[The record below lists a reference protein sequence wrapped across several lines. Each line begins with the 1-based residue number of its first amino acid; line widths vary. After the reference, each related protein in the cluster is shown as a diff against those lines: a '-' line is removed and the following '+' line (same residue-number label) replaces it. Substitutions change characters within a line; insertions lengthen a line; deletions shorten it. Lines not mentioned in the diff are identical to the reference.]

1 MKTELTAKSGFAV
14 VVVAAAIATASAIV
28 FAANTRA
35 TGSSPRRTPV
45 EGTEPIPVGTILPVS
60 LENSVKLQEARKGDA
75 IGARIMQDVPL
86 PDGGKIRTRSNVTG
100 AIDSLERDAAGSG
113 VNLSFHF
120 DKLKLG
126 GKTVP
131 IVTSLRAIAS
141 YRAVR
146 AAQMPLT
153 GADSGTSAGW
163 GTTVLIGGDVRFG
176 DGGRVRNRS
185 KQVVGK
191 GVTGGVLVHVHAQ
204 PAGGCEGPVNGD
216 DHAQALWVF
225 SSDACGVYDL
235 KGAKIAHN
243 GKSEPVGE
251 IKLGFRKDDLKLE
264 SGTAMLL
271 RVVSPK

>member
-1 MKTELTAKSGFAV
+1 MKTQRTAKSGFTVAV
-14 VVVAAAIATASAIV
+14 VVAVILTACAIV
-28 FAANTRA
+28 FAANTKA
-35 TGSSPRRTPV
+35 PGSSPLRAPV
-45 EGTEPIPVGTILPVS
+45 EGTEQIPVGTILPVG
-60 LENSVKLQEARKGDA
+60 LENSIKLQEARKGDA

-86 PDGGKIRTRSNVTG
+86 PEGGKIRTRSKVAG
-100 AIDSLERDAAGSG
+100 AIDSVERDAAGSG

-120 DKLKLG
+120 DRVELG

-131 IVTSLRAIAS
+131 IVTSLRAMAS

-163 GTTVLIGGDVRFG
+163 GTTVLIGGDIRFG

-225 SSDACGVYDL
+225 SSDACGVYDW
-235 KGAKIAHN
+235 KDAKIVHN

-251 IKLGFRKDDLKLE
+251 ITLGLRKGDMKLE

-271 RVVSPK
+271 RVVAPK